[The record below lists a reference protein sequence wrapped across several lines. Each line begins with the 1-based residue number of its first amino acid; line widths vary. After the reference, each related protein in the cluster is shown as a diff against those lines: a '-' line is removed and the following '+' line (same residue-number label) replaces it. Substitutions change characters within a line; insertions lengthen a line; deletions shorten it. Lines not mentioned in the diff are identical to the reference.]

1 MSEQGMSEQAH
12 QQPVGLGPIDY
23 VLIEFPGSEFNGQ
36 IAPNIVDLVNHET
49 IRLLDLVFVHKT
61 EAGEVES
68 LELADAAP
76 AEAGDLAD
84 VEVGY
89 AGLMSE
95 EDLDA
100 AAAVLAPGSS
110 ALMLVWENTW
120 AAPLATAI
128 RESGGQLVSSGRI
141 PVNAI
146 LSALEAS
153 AGE

>member
-1 MSEQGMSEQAH
+1 MSEQAVE
-12 QQPVGLGPIDY
+12 PSVGVGPIDY
-23 VLIEFPGSEFNGQ
+23 VLIEFPGSQFNGQ
-36 IAPNIVDLVNHET
+36 IAPNIVDLVNNET

-61 EAGEVES
+61 EDGDVES
-68 LELADAAP
+68 LELSDAAP

-95 EDLDA
+95 DDLDA
-100 AAAVLAPGSS
+100 AAAVLEPGSS
-110 ALMLVWENTW
+110 ALLLVWENTW

-146 LSALEAS
+146 LSALDAS
-153 AGE
+153 AGQ